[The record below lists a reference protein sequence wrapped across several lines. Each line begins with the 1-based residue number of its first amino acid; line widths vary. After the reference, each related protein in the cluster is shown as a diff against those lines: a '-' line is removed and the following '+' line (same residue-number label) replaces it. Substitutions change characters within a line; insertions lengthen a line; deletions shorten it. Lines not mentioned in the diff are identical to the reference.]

1 MNQGTPKTAAL
12 ELEFQ
17 IVAIRC
23 KQCGHTGQTPHELAA
38 NLFMLVHGLHKGL
51 VYQAKVTAPPE
62 HVDGRIMELEFAPAV
77 TQ

>member
-23 KQCGHTGQTPHELAA
+23 KECDVTGQTPHELAA
-38 NLFMLVHGLHKGL
+38 NCFMLVHGLHKGL
-51 VYQAKVTAPPE
+51 VWQAKVTAPPE
-62 HVDGRIMELEFAPAV
+62 HVDGRIVELEFSREV